1 MIFKLLV
8 STGLIAM
15 TLSTPSQAAD
25 TAVKLAPCP
34 NTPNCVS
41 SQAPKDSGHYIAPF
55 KIKGKVEDAW
65 AALQRT
71 LAGQKRTVITEAGN
85 GALHAEATTLVFRF
99 VDDVD
104 AVLDADAKLIHIRSA
119 SRVGYSDLGV
129 NRRRMEALRRQLQQ
143 AGIVE

>member
-1 MIFKLLV
+1 
-8 STGLIAM
+8 
-15 TLSTPSQAAD
+15 
-25 TAVKLAPCP
+25 
-34 NTPNCVS
+34 VS

-71 LAGQKRTVITEAGN
+71 LAGQERTVITEAGN
-85 GALHAEATTLVFRF
+85 DALHAEATTLIFRF

-143 AGIVE
+143 AGVVE